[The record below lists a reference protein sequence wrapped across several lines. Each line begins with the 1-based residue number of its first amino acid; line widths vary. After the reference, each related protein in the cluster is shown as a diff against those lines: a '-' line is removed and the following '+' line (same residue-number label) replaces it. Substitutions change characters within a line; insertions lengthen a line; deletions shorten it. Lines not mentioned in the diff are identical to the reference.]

1 MKNLFSPILLILCIF
16 LNFNF
21 SFAQTGSIY
30 VTSKPPGAKI
40 SLDGYPLPKK
50 TDTLIK
56 DIPLGPHKI
65 IVELSGFEKI
75 EKSVVV
81 KEGLTNELHLNL
93 QIEKPRDQ
101 GTEVGGINE
110 AEAYYKGGLN
120 YVERGQYDLAITNF
134 SKAIQLDPTF
144 RSAFFSRGLAY
155 FEKGKYDLAITD
167 CTMAVDLGLNEKGP
181 FLIRGSAYIE
191 KGQYDLANADLAKA
205 LAIDPKDSS
214 TYYKRSLL
222 SLLKGEYKLAVA
234 DLKKGIELNPK
245 AGTYHFDLAFALYQM
260 GDRGGAKKHFLKAK
274 ELDKMVVEKKVEL
287 LEKTIHPNLRK
298 FHVDILLT
306 ASQYLDVSS
315 RVVAKAKE
323 MVEET
328 PVPSS
333 QKSFFKTIDRRWILF
348 SLIILLGAIL
358 LGLAMKFMLRKK
370 ETTLEAKESLAS
382 TDSVKSTTPISCL
395 RMTIPEKSM
404 GALPSTTIDKYQ
416 ILEKIASG
424 GMANIYKATHM
435 TQGSVVVLKVPY
447 EQFQNDTKFV
457 ERFRREAELGK
468 KLHNENIIHIFE
480 SGINEN
486 GIAYIAMEYVDGM
499 DLRRYLNK
507 YKRVPLP
514 EALEIIVCICRALDY
529 AHIKEVIHRD
539 IKPEN
544 IMIPH
549 EWGKGRVVLMDFGV
563 AHTTYLCTL
572 ATRSTFIGTP
582 YYMSP
587 DQLSGEEIDARSDI
601 YSLGIVFF
609 EMVTGQRPFNDKD
622 PLKVLIQHQKT
633 PPPRPSSLNPEISPE
648 FETIILK
655 MLAKNPEDR
664 YQNVETLLNVLQE
677 YMLKEGI
684 KII

>member
-1 MKNLFSPILLILCIF
+1 MKNPFALILLILCIF
-16 LNFNF
+16 LNLDF
-21 SFAQTGSIY
+21 SFAQTGSLYI
-30 VTSKPPGAKI
+30 TSKPSGGKI
-40 SLDGYPLPKK
+40 SLDGNPLPKK

-56 DIPLGPHKI
+56 DIPAGPHKI
-65 IVELSGFEKI
+65 MVELSGFEKI
-75 EKSVVV
+75 EKTVVV
-81 KEGLTNELHLNL
+81 KEGLTSELHLNL
-93 QIEKPRDQ
+93 QIEKPRDR
-101 GTEVGGINE
+101 GTEVVGIKD
-110 AEAYYKGGLN
+110 AEAYYKSGLT
-120 YVERGQYDLAITNF
+120 YVERGQYDLAITGF
-134 SKAIQLDPTF
+134 SKAIELDPTLG
-144 RSAFFSRGLAY
+144 RAHLNRGLAY

-167 CTMAVDLGLNEKGP
+167 CTRALDLGLNEKGP

-205 LAIDPKDSS
+205 LEIDPKNSS

-222 SLLKGEYKLAVA
+222 SLLKGEYKSAVA

-245 AGTYHFDLAFALYQM
+245 VGIYHFDLAFALYQM
-260 GDRGGAKKHFLKAK
+260 GDQGEAQKHFLKAK
-274 ELDKMVVEKKVEL
+274 ELDKMVVEKRVEL
-287 LEKTIHPNLRK
+287 LEKAIHPNLRK
-298 FHVDILLT
+298 VHVDILLT

-315 RVVAKAKE
+315 RVIAKAKE
-323 MVEET
+323 IVKET
-328 PVPSS
+328 PVPPS
-333 QKSFFKTIDRRWILF
+333 QKSFFETIDSRWILF
-348 SLIILLGAIL
+348 ILLILLGTIL
-358 LGLAMKFMLRKK
+358 LALAMKLILRKK
-370 ETTLEAKESLAS
+370 ETTLEAKEGLAS

-395 RMTIPEKSM
+395 KMTVPEKSM
-404 GALPSTTIDKYQ
+404 GFLPSTIMDNYQ

-435 TQGSVVVLKVPY
+435 TQGGMAVLKVPY
-447 EQFQNDTKFV
+447 EQFQNDPKFV
-457 ERFRREAELGK
+457 ERFRREAELGR

-480 SGINEN
+480 SGITEN
-486 GIAYIAMEYVDGM
+486 GIAYIAMEYIEGM
-499 DLRRYLNK
+499 DLRMYLNK
-507 YKRVPLP
+507 YRKVPLP
-514 EALEIIVCICRALDY
+514 EALKTIVCICRALDY

-587 DQLSGEEIDARSDI
+587 DQLSGEEVDARSDI

-633 PPPRPSSLNPEISPE
+633 PPPRPSSLNPEISLE
-648 FETIILK
+648 LETIILK

-664 YQNVETLLNVLQE
+664 YQNVESILNVLQE